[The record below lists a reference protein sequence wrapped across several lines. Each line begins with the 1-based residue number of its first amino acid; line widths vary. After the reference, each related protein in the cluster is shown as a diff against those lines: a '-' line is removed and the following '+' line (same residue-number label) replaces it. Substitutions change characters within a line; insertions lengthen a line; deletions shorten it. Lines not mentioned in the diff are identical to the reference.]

1 MFLNRF
7 NQLILSQLIDQ
18 LIPKIRS
25 PNAYAVYVK
34 FNTRICVFNLLF
46 FVVTTCIC
54 TCSYFENTIK
64 NIVLHCICSNV
75 SCS

>member
-46 FVVTTCIC
+46 FLLLPHVFALAVILKTR
-54 TCSYFENTIK
+54 
-64 NIVLHCICSNV
+64 
-75 SCS
+75 